1 MTSVENQKN
10 LRDTHDAQ
18 VRSYG
23 IKRNLDSL
31 MKTTPLPKSRN
42 YKKVQPRLL
51 YQTSKDDLL
60 GKKMEIEEI
69 KAQRE
74 LEGCTFQPKLNNNSL
89 AMARNNPKPPIG
101 MRDVPDRYKRALIE
115 ELHTNLM
122 TQRLDN
128 ETATLQ
134 IPDTTG
140 KTPDGEFY
148 ENKVAWRKNADEK
161 VDQAREVKLQQEI
174 GTFIGKPT
182 LNDYSNNRIVPAEKL
197 DNDEFLVR
205 VDKTIKKKKEKI
217 KKLTRQMYDF
227 PYKPALY
234 KPRRT
239 GEMNGE
245 N

>member
-1 MTSVENQKN
+1 MTSVENQRN

-31 MKTTPLPKSRN
+31 MRTAPLPKSRN

-51 YQTSKDDLL
+51 YETSKDDLL
-60 GKKMEIEEI
+60 NKKMEIEEI
-69 KAQRE
+69 RMQRE

-89 AMARNNPKPPIG
+89 AMARNNPKPPIEHRG
-101 MRDVPDRYKRALIE
+101 IPDRYKRALIE
-115 ELHTNLM
+115 ELQTNLM
-122 TQRLDN
+122 TQRLEE
-128 ETATLQ
+128 ETATLK

-140 KTPDGEFY
+140 KKPNGEFY
-148 ENKVAWRKNADEK
+148 ENKVSWRKNADDKLKE
-161 VDQAREVKLQQEI
+161 ARDVKDKEEL

-205 VDKTIKKKKEKI
+205 VDKRIKERKDHI
-217 KKLTRQMYDF
+217 KQLTNKFYNF

-234 KPRRT
+234 KPRRG
-239 GEMNGE
+239 GEMNE
-245 N
+245 

>member
-1 MTSVENQKN
+1 MSDPTKETN
-10 LRDTHDAQ
+10 DAQ
-18 VRSYG
+18 VRTFG
-23 IKRNLDSL
+23 ISMNLNKL

-51 YQTSKDDLL
+51 AQTSKDDLL
-60 GKKMEIEEI
+60 GKKHQLEEI

-101 MRDVPDRYKRALIE
+101 SRDVPDRYKRALIE
-115 ELHTNLM
+115 EKYNNLK
-122 TQRLDN
+122 TQRLEA

-134 IPDTTG
+134 IPDCSG
-140 KTPDGEFY
+140 KKPDGDFY
-148 ENKVAWRKNADEK
+148 GGKVAWRKAADEK
-161 VDQAREVKLQQEI
+161 VCQIRQEREQQELN
-174 GTFIGKPT
+174 TFIGKPT
-182 LNDYSNNRIVPAEKL
+182 LNDYTKNKIVPADKL

-205 VDKTIKKKKEKI
+205 VDKGIQKHKELIKKIEHK
-217 KKLTRQMYDF
+217 MYDF

-239 GEMNGE
+239 GEINVE
-245 N
+245 Q